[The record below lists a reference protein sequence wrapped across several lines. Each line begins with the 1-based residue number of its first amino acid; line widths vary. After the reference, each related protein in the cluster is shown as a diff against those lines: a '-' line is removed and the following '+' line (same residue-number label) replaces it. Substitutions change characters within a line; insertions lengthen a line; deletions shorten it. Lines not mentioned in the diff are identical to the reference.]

1 MNAYSSL
8 ARFYDS
14 LTEDVPYKAF
24 ADFYRE
30 IFRLYGLDVKTMLD
44 LACGT
49 GTLTHLLASR
59 GYEMIGID
67 SSPEMLSIAVA
78 KQRQSG
84 NPLCKKPMFI
94 CQPMEEL
101 DLYGTVNAAVCA
113 LDGVN
118 YPPPELLCEVFR
130 RVELF
135 LDPGGVFIFDINTPR
150 KLRNLDGSI
159 FLDETDDV
167 FCVWRAEF
175 SEADNACFYGMD
187 VFAKSGDFW
196 TRGSEEHIE
205 YAHEPQELLRILEEA
220 GFVDIKLFGEL
231 EIREPTEDEE
241 RIFIAARKKGS
252 L

>member
-24 ADFYRE
+24 ADFYQD
-30 IFRLYGLDVKTMLD
+30 IFRLYGLNVKTILD

-59 GYEMIGID
+59 GYEIIGVD
-67 SSPEMLSIAVA
+67 SSPEMLSAA
-78 KQRQSG
+78 MQKESG
-84 NPLCKKPMFI
+84 AQIQPMFI
-94 CQPMEEL
+94 CQPMEAL
-101 DLYGTVNAAVCA
+101 DLYGTVNAAICA

-118 YPPPELLCEVFR
+118 YLPSELLREVFR

-135 LDPGGVFIFDINTPR
+135 LDPSGVFVFDINTPR

-175 SEADNACFYGMD
+175 SEEDNACFYGMD
-187 VFAKSGDFW
+187 VFAKSGELW
-196 TRGSEEHIE
+196 TRDSEEHIE
-205 YAHEPQELLRILEEA
+205 YAHEPRELLRILEEV
-220 GFVDIKLFGEL
+220 GFTDIKLFGEL
-231 EIREPTEDEE
+231 ELSAPTEDEA
-241 RIFIAARKKGS
+241 RIFIAARKRG
-252 L
+252 

>member
-14 LTEDVPYKAF
+14 LTEDVPYEAF

-30 IFRLYGLDVKTMLD
+30 IFRLYGINVKTMLD

-59 GYEMIGID
+59 GYEMIGTD
-67 SSPEMLSIAVA
+67 SSPEMLTAAMQKESAAQI
-78 KQRQSG
+78 
-84 NPLCKKPMFI
+84 PPMFI
-94 CQPMEEL
+94 CQPMEAL

-118 YPPPELLCEVFR
+118 YLEPGLLREAFR

-150 KLRNLDGSI
+150 KLRNLDGSV

-175 SEADNACFYGMD
+175 SEAENACFYGMD
-187 VFAKSGDFW
+187 VFAKSGELW
-196 TRGSEEHIE
+196 TRDSEEHIE
-205 YAHEPQELLRILEEA
+205 YAHEPQALVRTLEET
-220 GFVDIKLFGEL
+220 GFTEIKLFGEL
-231 EIREPTEDEE
+231 ELRMPTEDEA
-241 RIFIAARKKGS
+241 RIFIAARKKE
-252 L
+252 